1 MAVVSHLG
9 LRKGEYKYNS
19 KERLWF
25 NDIQLEELEREES
38 GESVSSRLLYFVF
51 TPPGILLLCL
61 FT

>member
-9 LRKGEYKYNS
+9 LRKGEYEYNS

-25 NDIQLEELEREES
+25 KHFQLEEVEREES

-51 TPPGILLLCL
+51 TPLGMSFLHL